1 MVALETMIGLGAMI
15 SLGSISMI
23 SLGAMF
29 SFRAMICLI
38 EHVSKLERGGYPN
51 ILAVFGGFS
60 ETQEEVV
67 TTKDTAHSTHTIEF
81 GKDDFHRPM
90 FHRVTQIN

>member
-38 EHVSKLERGGYPN
+38 EHVSKLERGGYPK
-51 ILAVFGGFS
+51 ILAKGWSDFSARGG
-60 ETQEEVV
+60 
-67 TTKDTAHSTHTIEF
+67 
-81 GKDDFHRPM
+81 
-90 FHRVTQIN
+90 INKYLDL